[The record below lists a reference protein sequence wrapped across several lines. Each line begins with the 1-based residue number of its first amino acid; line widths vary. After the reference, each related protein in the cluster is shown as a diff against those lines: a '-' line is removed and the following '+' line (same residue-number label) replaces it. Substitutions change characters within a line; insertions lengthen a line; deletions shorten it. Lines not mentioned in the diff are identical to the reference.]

1 VVAKVLD
8 IIIGKQIGWKI
19 EKNLLSLSIIKRNMN
34 VKFTGAEKVLF
45 KMTYEFAINVEKLSE
60 EDAIEKAINKVIMK
74 RALGKQL
81 KKEGFTY

>member
-1 VVAKVLD
+1 
-8 IIIGKQIGWKI
+8 
-19 EKNLLSLSIIKRNMN
+19 MN

-60 EDAIEKAINKVIMK
+60 EEAIEKAMNKVIMK

-81 KKEGFTY
+81 EKEGFTY